1 MKPLN
6 ALAGYFRGVAIELRK
21 VVWPT
26 GPTLL
31 RYFLSVVLGLA
42 LATTFIWGVDYVFVH
57 LLGLVIN
64 K

>member
-6 ALAGYFRGVAIELRK
+6 ALTSYFQGVVAEMRK

-26 GPTLL
+26 GPVLL
-31 RYFLSVVLGLA
+31 RYFLSVVIGLA
-42 LATTFIWGVDYVFVH
+42 LATAFIWAVDYMFVH
-57 LLGLVIN
+57 LLTLIIN